1 MIKIKIT
8 EKMVIIERENN
19 HTTSKRKTSAKTPG
33 YRDILFFDDIVIKFD
48 APHRGHFGTQCQNE
62 VEKYMEIEEE
72 DKKYFATIL
81 DFGDGWLAQEKVF
94 FDHPDSIYRKDY
106 DKYLKA
112 KDILKELENKYNLWD
127 LHNENWGIKENGDP
141 IIFDYGVKA

>member
-72 DKKYFATIL
+72 DKKYFATVL
-81 DFGDGWLAQEKVF
+81 DSGDGWVAMERVF
-94 FDHPDSIYRKDY
+94 FDNPNSYSNYSKNSEAYKI
-106 DKYLKA
+106 KYYLQ
-112 KDILKELENKYNLWD
+112 NKYNLGD
-127 LHNENWGIKENGDP
+127 LHSGNWGIKENGEP
-141 IIFDYGVKA
+141 IIFDYGVNP